1 MAAFIRIKIM
11 AVWYIVTALYLGS
24 ICFNA
29 SGAMTSEMS
38 AHDIVQK
45 SSEVDK
51 VSSWSAHAVMRL
63 TAKNGSERVRES
75 LNVNQLDKNGYD
87 QKRLANFIAPA
98 DIKGTKVLIHEHRDG
113 EDDIWVYLPSM
124 NKVRRLVSSNKKDSF
139 VGSDFSYT
147 DILTPRV
154 DDYDHTLLRRENL
167 DNVPCFVIESVP
179 KSDKIKRDTGY
190 SRTVSWIRTD
200 NFVRIQ
206 ADFSDVGGLPY
217 KHMHVSAVTEVSAHD
232 GKWLIERV
240 EMLDIQ
246 SGHRT
251 EIIFKDIKVGRKADE
266 NMLSPNSLDRK

>member
-11 AVWYIVTALYLGS
+11 AVRYIVTALYLGS

-29 SGAMTSEMS
+29 SAAVASEMS
-38 AHDIVQK
+38 AHYIVQK

-179 KSDKIKRDTGY
+179 KTDKIKRDTGY